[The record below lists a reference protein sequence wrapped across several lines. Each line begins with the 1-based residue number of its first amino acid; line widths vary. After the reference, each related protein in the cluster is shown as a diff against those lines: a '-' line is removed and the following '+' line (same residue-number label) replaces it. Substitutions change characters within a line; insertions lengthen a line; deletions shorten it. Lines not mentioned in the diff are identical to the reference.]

1 MLLCN
6 RSDSHSLST
15 MVTLV
20 NKGVQNSIQRWRENN
35 IIGSDDKRMLDGI
48 PVMKLVHEFTTGL

>member
-6 RSDSHSLST
+6 RSDSHSL
-15 MVTLV
+15 TLV

-35 IIGSDDKRMLDGI
+35 TIGSDDKRMLDGI